1 MPRVPA
7 AGRDP
12 LVWLT
17 SAGLSVLLLAPA
29 LGPHVVLVRD
39 MVAVPRMS
47 WLPAWFG
54 LGPTLPRAVPEDA
67 VAATAS
73 MLAPGWVWQQL
84 ALVGALVL
92 LGVGAARLADP
103 PGRGLRAVVVVLAIW
118 NPWVA
123 ERLAQGNLSLL
134 VMLGALPWL
143 LVAARRVRRGEVGAW
158 RALLGWTAL
167 GSLVPTAGAI
177 SAGLALAVV
186 LGPGAR
192 GTRRVAAAAGVV
204 VLQLPWLVPAL
215 VHPAAGSSD
224 IAGAGVFGLRS
235 EGSWGVLL
243 TGLGGGGIWNAEA
256 LVPSRGWWTSPVMAV
271 LLVVLAA
278 AGWRGLTART
288 GRAVPAA
295 LLLAAVG
302 ALAWGLLTAWAPGA
316 AGVVV
321 GWPGGGL
328 LRDAHKWLAPGV
340 LLLALAAPWGLL
352 RLPHAATDAGV
363 RALAATALALL
374 PLIVAPDLAFG
385 LSGRL
390 GGTTI
395 PAGYEAARSALL
407 ADERPGDVVVLPWGV
422 YRAFDWNARRAS
434 LDPAPRLLPRPSVV
448 DDRLVVARRE
458 GGEVIVAGE
467 DPRARAVSEALA
479 AGRPL
484 APLLAGLG
492 VRYVLVESGTPGA
505 PAPAVLAGLVP
516 LTDGPGAVLLEV
528 PGDLAGP
535 PTPAL
540 WRVVVVAG
548 VDLAAVMLLL
558 LAGLAALTAA
568 IRRRST
574 RAGAAL
580 GTVPPP
586 DHIREAS

>member
-1 MPRVPA
+1 V
-7 AGRDP
+7 
-12 LVWLT
+12 
-17 SAGLSVLLLAPA
+17 
-29 LGPHVVLVRD
+29 
-39 MVAVPRMS
+39 
-47 WLPAWFG
+47 
-54 LGPTLPRAVPEDA
+54 
-67 VAATAS
+67 
-73 MLAPGWVWQQL
+73 
-84 ALVGALVL
+84 
-92 LGVGAARLADP
+92 
-103 PGRGLRAVVVVLAIW
+103 
-118 NPWVA
+118 
-123 ERLAQGNLSLL
+123 
-134 VMLGALPWL
+134 
-143 LVAARRVRRGEVGAW
+143 
-158 RALLGWTAL
+158 
-167 GSLVPTAGAI
+167 
-177 SAGLALAVV
+177 
-186 LGPGAR
+186 
-192 GTRRVAAAAGVV
+192 
-204 VLQLPWLVPAL
+204 
-215 VHPAAGSSD
+215 
-224 IAGAGVFGLRS
+224 
-235 EGSWGVLL
+235 
-243 TGLGGGGIWNAEA
+243 
-256 LVPSRGWWTSPVMAV
+256 
-271 LLVVLAA
+271 
-278 AGWRGLTART
+278 
-288 GRAVPAA
+288 
-295 LLLAAVG
+295 
-302 ALAWGLLTAWAPGA
+302 GLLTAWAPGA
-316 AGVVV
+316 AAVVV

-352 RLPHAATDAGV
+352 RLPRAAADPCVRAHAATGQ
-363 RALAATALALL
+363 ALL
-374 PLIVAPDLAFG
+374 PLLVSPHHAFG
-385 LSGRL
+385 LGGRL

-458 GGEVIVAGE
+458 GGEVVVAGE

-484 APLLAGLG
+484 RSCWRGW
-492 VRYVLVESGTPGA
+492 GA
-505 PAPAVLAGLVP
+505 ACSSSRGRRARRRAVLAGLVP

-535 PTPAL
+535 PTPSL